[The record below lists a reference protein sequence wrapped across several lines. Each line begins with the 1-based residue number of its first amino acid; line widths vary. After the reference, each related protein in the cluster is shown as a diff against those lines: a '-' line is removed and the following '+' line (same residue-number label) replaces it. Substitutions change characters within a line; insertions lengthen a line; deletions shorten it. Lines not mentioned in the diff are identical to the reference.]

1 MVGPTSNGTGDGAQ
15 PGLSRALVA
24 LIAVAT
30 GAVVANLYYAQP
42 VLHQVAHE
50 FHSGPGATSSI
61 ITATQIGYAAGL
73 LLVVPLGDLHPRR
86 GLVTRLFCVAAVALV
101 ACALAPSLW
110 FFAVASI
117 AVGGASVAGQ
127 VMIPFAAD
135 LAPEE
140 RRGRVVARI
149 MTGLL
154 LGILLARTVSGLVAQ
169 AAGWQ
174 AIYWLSAALMVCF
187 AVILWRALPGERP
200 RPHRTYGE
208 LVGSSLRLLAEEPVL
223 RRRAWHGACAFAAF
237 SVLWTTL
244 AFLLSASPYR
254 YSDAVIGLFGLV
266 GAGGI
271 LAANLAGK
279 LADSARATATT
290 IGAGVLLAGSF
301 ALLWVGRT
309 SLGALVAG
317 IVVLDIGTQ
326 GMQITNQAVIYALRP
341 DARSRINSAYMVC
354 YFLGGAAGSV
364 AAGAL
369 YAAHGLGRRLPPRCR
384 LRRPD
389 PRPVGLRR
397 PAHAGRARPRHA
409 AGVRSGAARDLGDFG
424 PLGDLRPA
432 PGPGLSP
439 SPRLGLPSSPPGQ
452 ALGSSMIFSWLP
464 SWSRKANMAGTPGQR
479 KSSSVSTPA
488 ETRDAWSPSASDV
501 ASVIPVST
509 PVGTASPA
517 ATSAIG
523 TLPPGAATCTHRAP
537 SPSGTSRRISNPSV
551 ST

>member
-1 MVGPTSNGTGDGAQ
+1 MAAATDHPH
-15 PGLSRALVA
+15 GLTRALVA

-42 VLHQVAHE
+42 VLHQVAGS
-50 FHSGPGATSSI
+50 FHSGPGPTSSI

-86 GLVTRLFCVAAVALV
+86 PLVVRLFVVSAVALV
-101 ACALAPSLW
+101 GCALAPSLW
-110 FFAVASI
+110 FFGLASV

-169 AAGWQ
+169 AAGWR
-174 AIYWLSAALMVCF
+174 AIYWLSAGLMIVFALV
-187 AVILWRALPGERP
+187 LWRALPSEGP
-200 RPHRTYGE
+200 RPHRSYPS
-208 LVGSSLRLLAEEPVL
+208 LVGSSLRLLATEPVL

-244 AFLLSASPYR
+244 AFLLSGSPYH
-254 YSDAVIGLFGLV
+254 YSNAVIGLFGLV

-290 IGAGVLLAGSF
+290 VGAGVLLAGSF
-301 ALLWVGRT
+301 ALLWSGRT
-309 SLGALVAG
+309 SLGALIAG
-317 IVVLDIGTQ
+317 IVVLDMGTQ

-354 YFLGGAAGSV
+354 YFLGGAVGSV
-364 AAGAL
+364 SAGAFYGTHGWAGVCL
-369 YAAHGLGRRLPPRCR
+369 LGAAFAALTLAMSAYDRI
-384 LRRPD
+384 
-389 PRPVGLRR
+389 R
-397 PAHAGRARPRHA
+397 PAMGTLASAI
-409 AGVRSGAARDLGDFG
+409 
-424 PLGDLRPA
+424 
-432 PGPGLSP
+432 
-439 SPRLGLPSSPPGQ
+439 SSPV
-452 ALGSSMIFSWLP
+452 P
-464 SWSRKANMAGTPGQR
+464 S
-479 KSSSVSTPA
+479 
-488 ETRDAWSPSASDV
+488 
-501 ASVIPVST
+501 
-509 PVGTASPA
+509 
-517 ATSAIG
+517 
-523 TLPPGAATCTHRAP
+523 
-537 SPSGTSRRISNPSV
+537 
-551 ST
+551 